1 MDLTDTS
8 EKMIINVVDQ
18 FDYSTQNDVYNESFK
33 TWRKNKQNPYAFNF
47 KQNRKESVFVDG
59 KGFESKSAATAERDC
74 ISKIMYIAGIAML
87 MWIVI
92 DNIIGKI
99 IVGIFDF
106 IGFDIHTSLFSTS
119 WYGGSSE
126 IITSLMA
133 ISFVKLLVPLIYL
146 HKKLKMPRQVEHM
159 STLNHTSDLLGAIC
173 MTMAISAV
181 ASLPN
186 IYTNRTWQ
194 LFNYFRSINA
204 DISVWN
210 QEQFVVYTIFD
221 IIIISIMTE
230 LLFRG
235 AIFGALRQFGDRY
248 AIIITS
254 AMAGLLVQDFREFP
268 AAVLISAVASVSML
282 RSGSIFTSIF
292 VQVVFKMYRLALVL
306 LEENS
311 SDPAFLR
318 RNSFILIAF
327 VSGAAGVVMLYLIR
341 GTKYTRLAV
350 YKSEITCKERLN
362 IACKSFPAPAVICL
376 CLLSAII
383 KLIF

>member
-1 MDLTDTS
+1 MKLTDTS
-8 EKMIINVVDQ
+8 EKTIINVVDQ
-18 FDYSTQNDVYNESFK
+18 YDYSTQNDVYNENFK

-59 KGFESKSAATAERDC
+59 KGFESRSAATAEQDC
-74 ISKIMYIAGIAML
+74 IGKIMNIAGIAML
-87 MWIVI
+87 IWIVI

-106 IGFDIHTSLFSTS
+106 LDFDIHTSFFSTGV
-119 WYGGSSE
+119 YGGSIE
-126 IITSLMA
+126 IITYLTL
-133 ISFVKLLVPLIYL
+133 IIFVKLLLPLIYL
-146 HKKLKMPRQVEHM
+146 HKKLKMPHQLEYM
-159 STLNHTSDLLGAIC
+159 STLNHTSDLIGAIC
-173 MTMAISAV
+173 MTMSIGAV
-181 ASLPN
+181 TSLPN

-204 DISVWN
+204 DVSVWN
-210 QEQFVVYTIFD
+210 QEQFVFYTIFD
-221 IIIISIMTE
+221 IIIVSILTE

-235 AIFGALRQFGDRY
+235 AIFGALRQFGDCY

-282 RSGSIFTSIF
+282 RSGSIFTAIF

-311 SDPAFLR
+311 QDTAFLK
-318 RNSFILIAF
+318 RNTFILVVF
-327 VSGAAGVVMLYLIR
+327 VVGTAGVIILYLFKNSIHSH
-341 GTKYTRLAV
+341 LAQ
-350 YKSEITCKERLN
+350 YKSDISCKERLKLS
-362 IACKSFPAPAVICL
+362 CKCFPVPAVICL
-376 CLLSAII
+376 CLLTTII
-383 KLIF
+383 KIIF